1 MKAEYSTIGQSIP
14 KIGVIERLRGEPI
27 FSADLDIGDALV
39 LKVLR
44 SVKAHANLVDIDCEK
59 AKAVKGVVGIFTAGD
74 IPGKNLIGII
84 NKDQPLLATG
94 KVRAVGEPIA
104 LIAAESEEAA
114 KRALTFID
122 VTYEDLPAVFTPG
135 EALKPD
141 APKIHAKGN
150 VLFTRKLRIGDVDQ
164 AFKRCDI
171 VIEKTYR
178 TARIEHS
185 YLEPDA
191 GAGYVD
197 EDGTL
202 VIYASTQNP
211 HYDHKE
217 VCGLLGLEDHQVRI
231 VQAATGGG
239 FGSKLDLNMQGFIGL
254 ALMHLKRPVTM
265 VYTREESFLATAK
278 RHPLEMTLKTGVDR
292 NGKLLALQ
300 ALIIGDTGA
309 YGSYG
314 IAVASRAAVHAT
326 GPYEVENVA
335 VESKCVYTNNPF
347 CGAMR
352 GFGTPQ
358 MAIAHESHMDLLAE
372 KLGMDP
378 LEFRLLNAFKP
389 GSETATGQMLTASV
403 GIGDC
408 LEALR
413 PHYEWAKSIW
423 RPGESEPYK
432 KRGIGL
438 GGMWYGI
445 GNTGVRNPSTAKIK
459 MDLGGNVSL
468 YSGCA
473 DIGQGSTTILAQIAA
488 ESLGIKPQDIR
499 LFMADTRC
507 TTNAGATSAS
517 RQTYISGNA
526 VKEAAD
532 KLADVLFTEAVN
544 KLRVPKSALV
554 SKGGFVIDSGN
565 PDNKVELSVL
575 AQRANQKGIPLKWQG
590 YFDPE
595 TVPLDPETGQGVP
608 YTTFAFAGQLVLLTV
623 DTLTGEV
630 SIEKVFAAHD
640 VGKAIHPE
648 NVKGQICGGV
658 AMGIGFA
665 LMEEFT
671 PGQTISMKDYHI
683 PTCADV
689 PEIIPIIV
697 ESSEPTGPFGAKGV
711 GEPALIPTAPAI
723 LNALADALGQR
734 IYRLPANLERVLET
748 GIKAGLFRPNPD
760 PSRRIDE

>member
-1 MKAEYSTIGQSIP
+1 MKAEFQTIGQSIP

-27 FSADLDIGDALV
+27 FSADLAFEDALV

-44 SVKAHANLVDIDCEK
+44 SVKAHALLGGIDCQK
-59 AKAVKGVVGIFTAGD
+59 ALEVEGVVKIFTAED
-74 IPGKNLIGII
+74 IPGKNLMGII

-94 KVRAVGEPIA
+94 KVRAIGEPIA
-104 LIAAESEEAA
+104 LVAAENEAA
-114 KRALTFID
+114 ACRAIERIE
-122 VTYEDLPAVFTPG
+122 VAYEELPAVSTAKA
-135 EALKPD
+135 ALKPD

-150 VLFTRKLRIGDVDQ
+150 VLFTRKLKKGDVEQ
-164 AFKRCDI
+164 AFENSDI
-171 VIEKTYR
+171 VIERTYR
-178 TARIEHS
+178 TSRIEHS

-239 FGSKLDLNMQGFIGL
+239 FGSKLDLNVQGFIGL
-254 ALMHLKRPVTM
+254 ALLYLKTPVKM
-265 VYTREESFLATAK
+265 VYSREESFLATAK
-278 RHPLEMTLKTGVDR
+278 RHPLEMTLKTGADQT
-292 NGKLLALQ
+292 GKLLALK
-300 ALIIGDTGA
+300 ATITGDTGA

-326 GPYEVENVA
+326 GPYQVENVDI
-335 VESKCVYTNNPF
+335 ESRCVYTNNSF

-358 MAIAHESHMDLLAE
+358 MAIAHESQMDLLAE
-372 KLGMDP
+372 NLGIDP
-378 LEFRLLNAFKP
+378 LELRILNAFKL
-389 GSETATGQMLTASV
+389 GSETATGQKLTASV

-408 LEALR
+408 LDALK
-413 PHYEWAKSIW
+413 PHYEWAKTVW
-423 RPGESEPYK
+423 RPAGTEPYK
-432 KRGIGL
+432 RRGIGL
-438 GGMWYGI
+438 GSMWYGI
-445 GNTGVRNPSTAKIK
+445 GNTGVQNPSTAKIK
-459 MDLGGNVSL
+459 MDLGGNVTL
-468 YSGCA
+468 YTGCA
-473 DIGQGSTTILAQIAA
+473 DIGQGSTTVLAQIAA
-488 ESLGIKPQDIR
+488 EILGIEPDEIR
-499 LFMADTRC
+499 LFVADTRC

-526 VKEAAD
+526 VIEAAD
-532 KLADVLFTEAVN
+532 KLADVLLSEAVN
-544 KLRVPKSALV
+544 QLRVPKSSLALA
-554 SKGGFVIDSGN
+554 GGFVVDTGS
-565 PDNKVELSVL
+565 PDNRAELAAL

-608 YTTFAFAGQLVLLTV
+608 YSTYAFASQLILLTV

-630 SIEKVFAAHD
+630 SIDRVFAAHD

-658 AMGIGFA
+658 AMGIGYA
-665 LMEEFT
+665 LMEEFV

-683 PTCADV
+683 PTGADI
-689 PEIIPIIV
+689 PEIVPIIV
-697 ESSEPTGPFGAKGV
+697 ESSEPSGPFGAKGV

-734 IYRLPANLERVLET
+734 IYELPASLERVLDAS
-748 GIKAGLFRPNPD
+748 IKAGHFGPD
-760 PSRRIDE
+760 KARLTNDK

>member
-14 KIGVIERLRGEPI
+14 KIGVSERLRGEPI
-27 FSADLDIGDALV
+27 FSADLDFGDSLV
-39 LKVLR
+39 LKLLR
-44 SVKAHANLVDIDCEK
+44 SVKSHAKLVNIDYERALK
-59 AKAVKGVVGIFTAGD
+59 VKGVVGVFTGRD
-74 IPGKNLIGII
+74 IPGKNLMGII
-84 NKDQPLLATG
+84 NKDQPLLAFE
-94 KVRAVGEPIA
+94 KVRSVGEPIA
-104 LIAAESEEAA
+104 LMAAENEDAA
-114 KRALTFID
+114 RRALELIET
-122 VTYEDLPAVFTPG
+122 TYEELPAVFTPE

-141 APKIHAKGN
+141 APRIHEKGNLMFTRKIKKGN
-150 VLFTRKLRIGDVDQ
+150 VEKTFE
-164 AFKRCDI
+164 RCDI

-178 TARIEHS
+178 TTRIEHS

-217 VCGLLGLEDHQVRI
+217 VCGLLGLEDEKVRI

-254 ALMHLKRPVTM
+254 ALLYLKRPVRM
-265 VYTREESFLATAK
+265 VYSREESYLATAK
-278 RHPLEMTLKTGVDR
+278 RHPLEMTLKTGADR
-292 NGKLLALQ
+292 NGKILAMK
-300 ALIIGDTGA
+300 AMITGDTGA

-326 GPYEVENVA
+326 GPYEIENVEI
-335 VESKCVYTNNPF
+335 ESRCVYTNNPF

-358 MAIAHESHMDLLAE
+358 MAIAHESQMDLLAD

-378 LEFRLLNAFKP
+378 LELRILNAVKP
-389 GSETATGQMLTASV
+389 GSETATGQKLTSSV
-403 GIGDC
+403 GFGDC
-408 LEALR
+408 LKELK
-413 PHYEWAKSIW
+413 PHYERAKTAW
-423 RPGESEPYK
+423 RTGASEPYK
-432 KRGIGL
+432 KRGLGL

-459 MDLGGNVSL
+459 MDLGGNVNL
-468 YSGCA
+468 YTGCA

-488 ESLGIKPQDIR
+488 ESLGIKPEDIR
-499 LFMADTRC
+499 LFVADTRC

-532 KLADVLFTEAVN
+532 KLADVLLTEAVN
-544 KLRVPKSALV
+544 KLRVPKSELMLQ
-554 SKGGFVIDSGN
+554 GGFVVDSGN
-565 PDNKVELSVL
+565 SNNKVELSAL

-595 TVPLDPETGQGVP
+595 TIPLDPETGQGVP
-608 YTTFAFAGQLVLLTV
+608 YTAYAFAGQLVLLTV

-671 PGQTISMKDYHI
+671 PGRTISMKDYHI

-689 PEIIPIIV
+689 PEIVPIIV

-734 IYRLPANLERVLET
+734 IYNLPANLERVLET
-748 GIKAGLFRPNPD
+748 GIKAGHFGPNPD
-760 PSRRIDE
+760 KPAQI

>member
-1 MKAEYSTIGQSIP
+1 MKAKYSTIGQSIP
-14 KIGVIERLRGEPI
+14 KIGVIERLCGEPI

-44 SVKAHANLVDIDCEK
+44 SVKSHANLVNIDCEK

-114 KRALTFID
+114 KRALTFIG
-122 VTYEDLPAVFTPG
+122 VTYEELPAVFTPG

-150 VLFTRKLRIGDVDQ
+150 VLFTRKLRKGDVDQ

-202 VIYASTQNP
+202 IIYASTQNP

-254 ALMHLKRPVTM
+254 ALMHLKRPVKM
-265 VYTREESFLATAK
+265 VYSREESFLATAK
-278 RHPLEMTLKTGVDR
+278 RHPLEMTLKTGADR
-292 NGKLLALQ
+292 NGKLQALQ

-389 GSETATGQMLTASV
+389 GSKTATGQMLTASV

-423 RPGESEPYK
+423 RPDESEPYK

-488 ESLGIKPQDIR
+488 ESLGIKPEDIR

-532 KLADVLFTEAVN
+532 KLADVLSTEAVN

-554 SKGGFVIDSGN
+554 LEGGFVMDSGN
-565 PDNKVELSVL
+565 SDNKVELSVL

-630 SIEKVFAAHD
+630 SIEKIFAAHD

-689 PEIIPIIV
+689 PEIVPIIV

-734 IYRLPANLERVLET
+734 IYSLPANLESVLET
-748 GIKAGLFRPNPD
+748 GIKAGHFGPNPHE
-760 PSRRIDE
+760 PAEN